1 MNEAAEILVIILS
14 VALAVFLV
22 LGIIAM
28 SILIKVLK
36 SLQRLSLKAEE
47 VSDMIEDSVRSI
59 TGLKFV
65 TSVLDLAN
73 KFLNK
78 SRSSRYGKKY

>member
-78 SRSSRYGKKY
+78 SRSSRHGKKY

>member
-14 VALAVFLV
+14 VALAIFII
-22 LGIIAM
+22 LGIIAL

-47 VSDMIEDSVRSI
+47 LGDMIEGSVRSV
-59 TGLKFV
+59 TSLKFI
-65 TSVLDLAN
+65 SSFLDLAN

-78 SRSSRYGKKY
+78 NRSSRHGKKY

>member
-14 VALAVFLV
+14 VALAIFLV

-28 SILIKVLK
+28 SVLIKVLK

-65 TSVLDLAN
+65 SSVFDLAN

-78 SRSSRYGKKY
+78 NRSNRYGKKY